1 MNWLKWIRII
11 GVLFWSICTLL
22 TVLVLST
29 EITFTSDLST
39 LIFIFITT
47 SGLPLILVLTT
58 IEVRK
63 QRAFIIWFF
72 ALITATTIGF
82 RFNTFINFGS
92 GFKTQTITHRS
103 VSNPEKRIEFQLDD
117 LGAFGY
123 NKRTVIISR
132 ICCFLQM
139 EQVIDP
145 DSFNYSHWKLVD
157 EDVNELR
164 LKSP

>member
-1 MNWLKWIRII
+1 MKWIRII
-11 GVLFWSICTLL
+11 GVLFWSICTIITVSVLL
-22 TVLVLST
+22 T
-29 EITFTSDLST
+29 EITFTGSLST

-47 SGLPLILVLTT
+47 SGLPLILLLST

-63 QRAFIIWFF
+63 RRAFIIWFF
-72 ALITATTIGF
+72 ALITVTTIGF
-82 RFNTFINFGS
+82 RISTFINFGS

-103 VSNPEKRIEFQLDD
+103 VSDPEKRIEFQLDD

-123 NKRTVIISR
+123 NKRTVIVSR

-145 DSFNYSHWKLVD
+145 ESFNYSHWKLVN
-157 EDVNELR
+157 EDVNELG
-164 LKSP
+164 LKFP